1 MVDQLN
7 LEKKGIPTVTIVTT
21 AFEETI
27 KSLFK
32 DQGTPG
38 MSLMVTE
45 HPIAGH
51 NLEAIR
57 KKADADFPL
66 ILKAAV
72 QKPAMKK
79 K

>member
-21 AFEETI
+21 AFEEAF
-27 KSLFK
+27 KSLLK
-32 DQGTPG
+32 EQGAQDI
-38 MSLMVTE
+38 SLVVTE

-51 NLEAIR
+51 NLESIR
-57 KKADADFPL
+57 KKADADFPR
-66 ILKAAV
+66 ILLAAV
-72 QKPAMKK
+72 PQAPMKK

>member
-21 AFEETI
+21 AFEEAF
-27 KSLFK
+27 KSLLK
-32 DQGTPG
+32 EQGTPD
-38 MSLMVTE
+38 MSIVVTE

-51 NLEAIR
+51 NLESIR
-57 KKADADFPL
+57 KKADADFPR
-66 ILKAAV
+66 ILLAAV
-72 QKPAMKK
+72 QPATIKK